1 MSQRGNKNA
10 QKWGKGI
17 SRGVGAAIGG
27 IAGGG
32 SPQAIALGAQV
43 GGLLDPLYD
52 YMYPVYHENHLIKK
66 NIGSGT
72 MSDNYQYGKTE
83 DSFSMDFMSKDPM
96 EKFNK
101 ILGHVDTG
109 IQLGGMIGGD
119 LSGLA
124 KKNFTEGTKAASGI
138 LTGGVGG
145 ASPMQTGKG
154 VGSTV
159 GNFGQ
164 GIQPGGFGLGMTSTM
179 QSGLGL
185 LDYDKS
191 PFEVKPRRYVP
202 SIMSI
207 YGSN

>member
-32 SPQAIALGAQV
+32 NPQAIALGAQV
-43 GGLLDPLYD
+43 GGSLDPLYD

-96 EKFNK
+96 EEFNK

-109 IQLGGMIGGD
+109 IQLGGMIGGN
-119 LSGLA
+119 LSGMA

-145 ASPMQTGKG
+145 ASSFRM
-154 VGSTV
+154 
-159 GNFGQ
+159 
-164 GIQPGGFGLGMTSTM
+164 QPGGFGLGMTSAM
-179 QSGLGL
+179 QSGTGL
-185 LDYDKS
+185 LDYDKD
-191 PFEVKPRRYVP
+191 PFEVKPRRYIP